1 MTSDSG
7 FGLAWLILA
16 GYFAIAA
23 IRYGEGMW
31 LAGYTVGMLACSG
44 MAVRRVCRWS
54 NERAGRIVN

>member
-23 IRYGEGMW
+23 IRYGEGVW
-31 LAGYTVGMLACSG
+31 LAGYTIGLLACFG
-44 MAVRRVCRWS
+44 MAVRPWWRKARR
-54 NERAGRIVN
+54 RAY